1 MRPPNEQG
9 IKMDNLSSQFANKSV
24 QAAIAAI
31 EIYNKP
37 DFNFREETFA
47 LLMTNAWELLLKA
60 KWLSDNNENQESLYE
75 YTKDEGGNAIPKTN
89 RSGTPI
95 TFGLTYLATKLFEDR
110 NSGFSKACHNN
121 LLGLVEIRDN
131 SAHFINKD
139 LYFGRRILEIGT
151 ASLQNYLSLI
161 EEWFQI
167 DLSRYNF
174 FLMPISFYHGFEA
187 IQPSSV
193 SLYSEQMNKLLE
205 YLAQLDAETEEND
218 DYPGHHVALHLETR
232 FVKAKDATAITFQW
246 TDDPDAPAIKLTEE
260 DVLKNYPWTY
270 HVLTTKLRRRYTD
283 FLTNN
288 KFHDLKREFEKEKK
302 YSILRELDPGNP
314 KSQVKRFYNP
324 NILQEFD
331 KHYTK
336 RKKG

>member
-1 MRPPNEQG
+1 
-9 IKMDNLSSQFANKSV
+9 MDSLSSQFANKSV
-24 QAAIAAI
+24 QAAVSAI

-37 DFNFREETFA
+37 DFNFREEAFT

-60 KWLSDNNENQESLYE
+60 KWLLDNDEKQGSLYE
-75 YTKDEGGNAIPKTN
+75 YTKDEGGTAIPKTN
-89 RSGTPI
+89 RSGNPI
-95 TFGLTYLATKLFEDR
+95 TFGLTYLATKLFEDP
-110 NSGFSKACHNN
+110 NSGLSKACYNN

-167 DLSRYNF
+167 NLSQYNF

-187 IQPSSV
+187 IKPSSV

-205 YLAQLDAETEEND
+205 YLARLDTDTEED
-218 DYPGHHVALHLETR
+218 VSHPGHHVALRLETR
-232 FVKAKDATAITFQW
+232 FVKTKDAAAITFQW
-246 TDDPDAPAIKLTEE
+246 TDDPDAPAITLTEE
-260 DVLKNYPWTY
+260 DVLKNYPWSY

-283 FLTNN
+283 FLANR
-288 KFHDLKREFEKEKK
+288 KFYDLKRGLETEKK
-302 YSILRELDPGNP
+302 YSIVRELDPGNP
-314 KSQVKRFYNP
+314 KSPVKRFYNP

-336 RKKG
+336 RKNVRLS